1 VLRVTLPSLNFEGLE
16 RLTAIRSLSDGSPI
30 VLCLSTDRARSV
42 RTGAMSGRTRE
53 LLAVLPLQPSIDQSS
68 CPALCC
74 VFRSA
79 KLRYHGTSV
88 SSVRKVN
95 QNGPTIAAKACS
107 NGVLNAFV
115 DHGVARPAGRLES
128 AEDPAPPRPSF
139 TQLELLFEERGRT
152 V

>member
-1 VLRVTLPSLNFEGLE
+1 
-16 RLTAIRSLSDGSPI
+16 
-30 VLCLSTDRARSV
+30 
-42 RTGAMSGRTRE
+42 
-53 LLAVLPLQPSIDQSS
+53 VLPLQPSIDQSS

-88 SSVRKVN
+88 SIVRKVN